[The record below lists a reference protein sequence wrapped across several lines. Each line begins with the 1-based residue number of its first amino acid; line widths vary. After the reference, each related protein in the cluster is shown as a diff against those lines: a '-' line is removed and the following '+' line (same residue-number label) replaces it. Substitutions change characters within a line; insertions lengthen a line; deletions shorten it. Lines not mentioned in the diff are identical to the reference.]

1 MARKLTCIFTLVLM
15 LIPLTSVFASAPFP
29 VPSKAFGFVYPN
41 GKLAKEGYYLT
52 KEEIIVRRYL
62 NAYHP
67 YRVPGKSGLVHQQT
81 RGFLRESRRFTKRVV
96 RLTELTE
103 CMDN

>member
-1 MARKLTCIFTLVLM
+1 MHFYSCPYAH
-15 LIPLTSVFASAPFP
+15 PLTSVFASAPFP

-62 NAYHP
+62 NAYHLIGCP
-67 YRVPGKSGLVHQQT
+67 EN
-81 RGFLRESRRFTKRVV
+81 RG
-96 RLTELTE
+96 
-103 CMDN
+103 